1 MADTHFT
8 DNNAYPDLSALAGG
22 IAIVTGSASGIG
34 YAIAQAA
41 IEHGLSP
48 VIADIDKEAIVT
60 AEENLSVAAQSAG
73 VDVFGCAVDVSSES
87 SVTELIQAV
96 DDRFPGRNV
105 TLVVCNAGV
114 GAGGGVITARDI
126 DWDFVLG
133 VNVKGVANFV
143 RHLVPKMVAQ
153 DSAGSIVATSSQDG
167 LCSAQGVYGVT
178 KHACVALME
187 ALYQEIRGRLST
199 HVLCPNVVATNIVK
213 SGTHRPER
221 FGGPTPANE
230 GTQRLVDRFK
240 EFGMPPERCAEMVF
254 EAIRTGDFYI
264 LAEAEEDPGHIYNQA
279 KVRMDAILN
288 HGRPFRPPSKF
299 IGRVFGARG

>member
-48 VIADIDKEAIVT
+48 VIADIDEEAIVT